1 MTIAAILQPD
11 QRPERWDD
19 HVLLYEQVFEPLTVA
34 FARAAIE
41 RLEVRPGERVLDVAA
56 GSGGAALALAE
67 AGAAVTAI
75 DGSAGMIDRIRARAA
90 ARGLA
95 VDARAMDGMT
105 LDFPD
110 DAFDAALSVLGII
123 LFPDAAKGL
132 REMRR
137 VVRPGGRLAVVT
149 WTQPHRYELAAHLRE
164 AILSLGPEP
173 VAPANLPAQLRYVD
187 AADFERL
194 FGEAGMER
202 VAIEVVEAQ
211 LRVPSA
217 RWLADRIDF
226 APGMDAW
233 LSGLGEQRS
242 AALDAFVSR
251 LERNCGS
258 GPLAL
263 GAVASLGIATV
274 ERGADCPVHT
284 QRSDVA

>member
-1 MTIAAILQPD
+1 MEGDARTEPGDAMTIAAILQPD
-11 QRPERWDD
+11 QRPEGWDH
-19 HVLLYEQVFEPLTVA
+19 HVALYEQVFEPLTVE
-34 FARAAIE
+34 FARAAIG

-56 GSGGAALALAE
+56 GTGGAALTLAQ
-67 AGAAVTAI
+67 AGATVTAI

-90 ARGLA
+90 ARGIA
-95 VDARAMDGMT
+95 VDARVMDGMM
-105 LDFPD
+105 LDFPN
-110 DAFDAALSVLGII
+110 DAFDAALSVLGIS
-123 LFPDAAKGL
+123 LFPDAVKGL

-164 AILSLGPEP
+164 AILSLRSEP
-173 VAPANLPAQLRYVD
+173 AAPADLPAQLRFVD

-194 FGEAGMER
+194 FVEAGMDG
-202 VAIEVVEAQ
+202 VAIEVVEAR
-211 LRVPSA
+211 LHAPSA

-233 LSGLGEQRS
+233 ISGLGEQKS

-251 LERNCGS
+251 LERICGS
-258 GPLAL
+258 GPLSL

-274 ERGADCPVHT
+274 E
-284 QRSDVA
+284 

>member
-1 MTIAAILQPD
+1 VCIGPDNVMTIAAILQPD

-19 HVLLYEQVFEPLTVA
+19 HVALYEQVFEPLTVE
-34 FARAAIE
+34 FARAAIR

-56 GSGGAALALAE
+56 GAGGAAVALAE
-67 AGAAVTAI
+67 AGAVVTAI
-75 DGSAGMIDRIRARAA
+75 DGSVGMIDRVRARAVTHGIA
-90 ARGLA
+90 I
-95 VDARAMDGMT
+95 DARVMDGMA

-110 DAFDAALSVLGII
+110 NAFDAALSVLGVI
-123 LFPDAAKGL
+123 LFPDAVKGL
-132 REMRR
+132 GEMRR

-164 AILSLGPEP
+164 AILSVGPEP
-173 VAPANLPAQLRYVD
+173 AAPTDLPAQLRFVD

-194 FGEAGMER
+194 FAEAGMDR
-202 VAIEVVEAQ
+202 VAIEVVEAR

-233 LSGLGEQRS
+233 ISGLGEQRS
-242 AALDAFVSR
+242 AALEAFVSR
-251 LERNCGS
+251 LERTCGS
-258 GPLAL
+258 GPLSL

-274 ERGADCPVHT
+274 E
-284 QRSDVA
+284 